1 MTAMLST
8 KPAAR
13 ATRLAPQ
20 AGTRATAEVPEAG
33 LFEWILGDLSEA
45 SWLVAMSRLGLGL
58 SPELI
63 ALHELEAEPGSARNS
78 APAAASAASGI
89 QPYAAACAPDFK
101 QARRVQA

>member
-1 MTAMLST
+1 MTTIVST

-13 ATRLAPQ
+13 APRFAPQ
-20 AGTRATAEVPEAG
+20 AGTRAAAQVPEAG
-33 LFEWILGDLSEA
+33 LIEWIIGDLSEA

-58 SPELI
+58 SPELL

-89 QPYAAACAPDFK
+89 QPYGATRAPDFN
-101 QARRVQA
+101 QTRRVQA